1 MLCPLKL
8 SETSNETQT
17 FFYESD
23 CPLQVHFR
31 GYKQLGVPS
40 GGAVFF
46 LYFLMIFHIV
56 THSLLQSV
64 VANMQ

>member
-40 GGAVFF
+40 GGAVLF
-46 LYFLMIFHIV
+46 LYFLMILSFD
-56 THSLLQSV
+56 
-64 VANMQ
+64 